1 MDECKPLNVGSTRM
15 ISENEYEI
23 SLRADTNNPK
33 YRSGLTP
40 HSSLLTPHSSH
51 RSTTRCQLNF
61 ICILC
66 SATLSVRQAE
76 GTERGL
82 IELSRGPY

>member
-1 MDECKPLNVGSTRM
+1 VDECKPLNVGSTRM

-40 HSSLLTPHSSH
+40 HSSLLTPH
-51 RSTTRCQLNF
+51 T
-61 ICILC
+61 
-66 SATLSVRQAE
+66 VRQPVVNSTSYAFSALL
-76 GTERGL
+76 R
-82 IELSRGPY
+82 